1 MESLPKLIPAKGAQS
16 ISNKASPSPTL
27 ANVVR
32 HFAVDSGSTLFA
44 TAVMTVL
51 IFGGCCSNVRATSRY
66 LHLPL
71 VRRIN
76 SLVRRYTP

>member
-1 MESLPKLIPAKGAQS
+1 
-16 ISNKASPSPTL
+16 L

-51 IFGGCCSNVRATSRY
+51 IFGGCCSNVCAASLRLY
-66 LHLPL
+66 LLL
-71 VRRIN
+71 VR
-76 SLVRRYTP
+76 